1 MAVIQ
6 GVSGL
11 TLTNEIVQNAKE
23 EMKCADRFGDYCKT
37 NAANGECDRSPGWMI
52 VHCPRS
58 CNACELQDHNLR
70 CKRENLDM
78 DPEPVWQPGDLDELF
93 QSLPKQFPEFNP
105 TVLSSPD
112 NGGAWLMRFDN
123 FIKPEEAA
131 RLIEINK
138 QKFEKSTNQGETNEY
153 GEMQKVMSQTRTS
166 SNAWCQWECEDDP
179 LVVSIYDRIANV
191 TGVPRVNYE
200 SFQVLQYDI
209 GQFYSVHHDDSGGDQ
224 GPAGP
229 RILTFFLYL
238 SDVEEGGE
246 TDFPNLGVRVA
257 PKAGSAILWP
267 SMKNDNP
274 HESDPQT
281 VMLSIRTTSPHPLP
295 APPFQSTHT
304 HTHTPKHNRLRE
316 NTTPNKQEHQAM
328 PVKKGLK
335 YAANAWIHLYN
346 YKVPNL
352 WGCTGSFA

>member
-295 APPFQSTHT
+295 KAHT